1 MLRSGASCSVSSDS
15 AGGAAGGAAG
25 AACGGAGAAGGG
37 AGASGGAARAAGGAN
52 LIRTIA
58 CGGSIPLKGEN
69 LQKQLQGLKCRK
81 KNKQNF
87 LFLLNLRH

>member
-37 AGASGGAARAAGGAN
+37 AGASGGAAGAAGGAN
-52 LIRTIA
+52 LIRTIV
-58 CGGSIPLKGEN
+58 CGGSIRLKGEN
-69 LQKQLQGLKCRK
+69 LQKQLQGTKM
-81 KNKQNF
+81 
-87 LFLLNLRH
+87 

>member
-25 AACGGAGAAGGG
+25 AACGGAGG
-37 AGASGGAARAAGGAN
+37 AGASGGAAGAAGGAN

-69 LQKQLQGLKCRK
+69 LQKQLQRTKM
-81 KNKQNF
+81 
-87 LFLLNLRH
+87 

>member
-37 AGASGGAARAAGGAN
+37 AGASGGAAGAAGGAN
-52 LIRTIA
+52 LVIRTLV
-58 CGGSIPLKGEN
+58 CGSIRLKGEN
-69 LQKQLQGLKCRK
+69 LQKQLQRTKM
-81 KNKQNF
+81 
-87 LFLLNLRH
+87 